1 MLKVMATGEG
11 LETGG
16 EGWGALITWVELW
29 EGSVRAAWKTPPTH
43 TVPEEAETDWD

>member
-16 EGWGALITWVELW
+16 EGWGTLTTWVELW
-29 EGSVRAAWKTPPTH
+29 EGSVRAAWKTHTH
-43 TVPEEAETDWD
+43 TPVHSPRRGRN

>member
-1 MLKVMATGEG
+1 MLKLKATGEG

-29 EGSVRAAWKTPPTH
+29 EGSVRAAWKTPPPPVH
-43 TVPEEAETDWD
+43 SPRRGRN